1 MYDWCEAINAL
12 LATTGYSQDTLAK
25 SLNCSQAFISQMS
38 NGQKTRVTYELGERI
53 RAMCVMEG
61 IEISRKQKALN

>member
-1 MYDWCEAINAL
+1 MYDWCEAIKAL
-12 LATTGYSQDTLAK
+12 LATGRSQDALAK
-25 SLNCSQAFISQMS
+25 SLDCSQAFVSQMF

-53 RAMCVMEG
+53 RAMCVIEG